1 MTLQQVESRCRC
13 KAEELITKYFG
24 NINHE
29 AAIEQPETIGDYSI
43 ELPRQI
49 EAEYYD
55 YLKALWA
62 EIAPGDPRTFEQII
76 DKNHLSEQ
84 MTDDD
89 RERLQYAYDDAVRR
103 TLWERITKTNHKDET
118 YYKDALK
125 TYTEELLLALRCD
138 FMEDVKKMKQSFS
151 YPSIIENE
159 SGRFEIDEQG
169 MVYKFLPSN
178 SNPFIEEI
186 TTIKENYYFETR
198 ASIKTLI
205 VPFGVKGFRGH
216 FLRGI
221 KVVERFELPES
232 LVSIGS
238 CDSKHDSYSCV
249 FADCI
254 LPTVKLPY
262 SLREIGD
269 FAFGHTHI
277 NCLYIPESLKSPY
290 ERQFKDSYIGTLYL
304 PKAWDNDAQFNR
316 NGGIEASFISFEGE
330 WGYLC
335 WPSTKIGE
343 LKFY

>member
-1 MTLQQVESRCRC
+1 MTLQQIESQCHS
-13 KAEELITKYFG
+13 KAEELIKKYFG

-29 AAIEQPETIGDYSI
+29 ATTKQPETIGDYSL

-55 YLKALWA
+55 YLKGLWA
-62 EIAPGDPRTFEQII
+62 EVVPDDPRTFEQII
-76 DKNHLSEQ
+76 DKKHLSEQ

-103 TLWERITKTNHKDET
+103 TLWERITKTNHKDVT

-125 TYTEELLLALRCD
+125 IYTEELLLALRCD
-138 FMEDVKKMKQSFS
+138 FMEDVKKIKQSFS

-186 TTIKENYYFETR
+186 TTIKENYFFETR
-198 ASIKTLI
+198 ASIRTLI

-221 KVVERFELPES
+221 RVVERFELPES

-262 SLREIGD
+262 SLREIGG

-304 PKAWDNDAQFNR
+304 PKAWEKEAHLNR
-316 NGGIEASFISFEGE
+316 NGDLKASFISFEGE